1 MYKNQNILAAALDW
15 GLGHATRMIP
25 VLRPLYSENHLMI
38 GVNKS
43 TAPILKEEFPNADF
57 YELPS
62 YHIQYGSTNSQLA
75 MLKLIPSIIKA
86 KRKEH
91 QWLQEFVKTHQTDL
105 IISDSRFGLYHP
117 QIKSI
122 IISHQLSLNYPSSLS
137 LLGYMAQKINEKWL
151 SRFQEIWIPD
161 TSEHLI
167 SGELSKNTRLNSKF
181 IGIQSRFNQIQLS
194 QPVENEYILA
204 IISGPEPQ
212 RSTFENLLIQQ
223 QKKLKTNLVIIGGN
237 PQNTN
242 PKSSQNNISYF
253 HHLSTNE
260 MQAYMQHAR
269 FIISRSG
276 YSSLMD
282 YWKLSCKKVY
292 LIPTPGQTEQEYLA
306 KRMKELN
313 ICDYSLQ
320 QNFQMHKIPFESS
333 VFNGFGTMF

>member
-1 MYKNQNILAAALDW
+1 MYKNINILAAALDW
-15 GLGHATRMIP
+15 GLGHASRMIP
-25 VLRPLYSENHLMI
+25 ILRPLYSENHLMI

-43 TAPILKEEFPNADF
+43 TAPILKAEFPNADF

-62 YHIQYGSTNSQLA
+62 YHIRYSSTNSHLA
-75 MLKLIPSIIKA
+75 MIKLIPGMIKA

-91 QWLQEFVKTHQTDL
+91 KWLQEFVKTHQTDL
-105 IISDSRFGLYHP
+105 IISDSRFGFYHP

-122 IISHQLSLNYPSSLS
+122 IISHQLSLAYPSSLS
-137 LLGYMAQKINEKWL
+137 FFGQWAQKINEKWL
-151 SRFQEIWIPD
+151 SSFQEIWIPD
-161 TSEHLI
+161 TSEHLM
-167 SGELSKNTRLNSKF
+167 SGKLSKNTKLNSKF
-181 IGIQSRFNQIQLS
+181 IGIQSRFSQL
-194 QPVENEYILA
+194 QLPKPVEKEYILA

-212 RSTFENLLIQQ
+212 RSTFEKLLIQQ
-223 QKKLKTNLVIIGGN
+223 KTKTHLVIIGGN

-242 PKSSQNNISYF
+242 THISQDNMSYF
-253 HHLSTNE
+253 HHLSKDE
-260 MQAYMQHAR
+260 LQAYIQHAS

-306 KRMKELN
+306 KRMKKQN

-320 QNFQMHKIPFESS
+320 QDFQIQNISFESS
-333 VFNGFGTMF
+333 AFNGFRINY